1 MFDNRNP
8 WNVQY
13 NARSNRSH
21 PPTSPNIAPTPKNE
35 SNACSSLRMKRH
47 LHCAEQQRSP
57 SNITKYCTC
66 HEKKFPE
73 HSWNVIF
80 YNAGTIWPWSQN
92 DPRMI
97 RAWNRQSATRLATEV
112 TFRARHEH
120 FLLKNTTFRAP
131 AIIPNFTKCCT
142 CHEKWQLNFT
152 KYCGCHE
159 KWHHQIVHVPRKV
172 TVELHQIMHLPQKV
186 TLELHQKSAPA
197 TKSDTWT
204 STILWLYFS
213 LLCYSLILYWS
224 ITWLNYCLTELVL
237 DWTITWLLQYLTKLV
252 LDWTLFYYSLT
263 LLFSYSSIL
272 LFYDSLLYYSL
283 TLLFFTLPVV
293 PHKAVAEASKIGNL

>member
-21 PPTSPNIAPTPKNE
+21 PPTSPNIAPAPKNE

-47 LHCAEQQRSP
+47 LYCAGQQGLP
-57 SNITKYCTC
+57 SNITKYCSC
-66 HEKKFPE
+66 HENLI
-73 HSWNVIF
+73 SWLILETHATSF
-80 YNAGTIWPWSQN
+80 TLRGATKITLQHHQILHLPRKESSRTQLKRHLQCGN

-97 RAWNRQSATRLATEV
+97 QEWSEQATRLATEV
-112 TFRARHEH
+112 AFRAHHEH

-159 KWHHQIVHVPRKV
+159 KWHHQILHVPRKV
-172 TVELHQIMHLPQKV
+172 TVELHQIMHLPRKV
-186 TLELHQKSAPA
+186 TLELHQIVHLPRKVTLEPLLFFDS
-197 TKSDTWT
+197 TSLF
-204 STILWLYFS
+204 STIP
-213 LLCYSLILYWS
+213 CYSIEVL
-224 ITWLNYCLTELVL
+224 L
-237 DWTITWLLQYLTKLV
+237 DWTITWL
-252 LDWTLFYYSLT
+252 
-263 LLFSYSSIL
+263 
-272 LFYDSLLYYSL
+272 
-283 TLLFFTLPVV
+283 
-293 PHKAVAEASKIGNL
+293 N